1 VTRHSTIHQ
10 KFLYLTAAFCLGCN
24 GIAPPSTPS
33 SEQLT
38 AGLAAASKVFS
49 GTVVDV
55 AGQPIAQAQVTING
69 IARLTNTSGRYF
81 VSIAE
86 AKLGYRLDVR
96 KNGYAPVTEFRLAGA
111 LDLVHTLRSGF
122 TVGINPAIPN
132 TIVDAT
138 SGIRVNVPANSLRSN
153 GGAPVGS
160 VRFSIIAQNSQTMPG
175 DFTAR
180 NARGETVALISV
192 GAATF
197 QAVDGAGNTLGLVPG
212 AALDVAIPV
221 PASAGASMP
230 DCVLKGTCRAAIW
243 RFDPASA
250 LWVENPVSNP
260 RFGNGATLFTVR
272 GPVSENERIDPAD
285 GLGTWN
291 ADVEFVNPACTVVE
305 FTSMPLEC
313 FSPPGVVPEPGIE
326 VAFTQA
332 LAGGG
337 TKSKTA
343 AVLSSAA
350 FLLLY
355 NLRPNVAVDLSFTF
369 PPGAP
374 ASCAKYL
381 VIDSTPP
388 PNPGFPVY
396 SSSGGVTQLDTGA
409 PWGGTGY
416 PTNSGGMPVTFAD
429 VAAGDYPCNSYVSV
443 RSVP

>member
-1 VTRHSTIHQ
+1 MTKTRIKHQ
-10 KFLYLTAAFCLGCN
+10 KLLCLTAAFCLGCG
-24 GIAPPSTPS
+24 GIGSPSTS
-33 SEQLT
+33 SERLT
-38 AGLAAASKVFS
+38 EALAAASQVFS
-49 GTVVDV
+49 GTVVDA
-55 AGQPIAQAQVTING
+55 AGKPVAQAQVTING
-69 IARLTNTSGRYF
+69 IARLTSTTGRYF

-86 AKLGYRLDVR
+86 SKVGYRLDVR

-111 LDLVHTLRSGF
+111 LNLLHTLQSGF
-122 TVGINPAIPN
+122 TVGINPTVPN

-153 GGAPVGS
+153 SGAPVGS
-160 VRFSIIAQNSQTMPG
+160 VRFSIFAQSSQTMPG

-180 NARGETVALISV
+180 NAGGATVALVSV

-212 AALDVAIPV
+212 AAMGVAIPV

-250 LWVENPVSNP
+250 LWVENPVAEP
-260 RFGNGATLFTVR
+260 RFVNDTTLFTVR
-272 GPVSENERIDPAD
+272 GLTSENERIDPAD

-291 ADVEFVNPACTVVE
+291 VDIEFTNPACTVIE

-326 VAFTQA
+326 VAFTQE

-355 NLRPNVAVDLSFTF
+355 NVRPNVAIDLSFAF

-374 ASCAKYL
+374 ASCAKNL
-381 VIDSTPP
+381 VIDSMPP

-396 SSSGGVTQLDTGA
+396 SPAGGVTQLDTGA
-409 PWGGTGY
+409 PWGGPGY
-416 PTNSGGMPVTFAD
+416 PTNSGGTPVTFAD
-429 VAAGDYPCNSYVSV
+429 VVAGDYPCNSYVSV